1 MINVP
6 DYKIL
11 KKIGS
16 GGMGDVYLAEHE
28 ILGHKVAIKSLHNN
42 LVRDK
47 NFILRFKTEA
57 RILTTLDHPNI
68 VRILDFKEK
77 ENGLFIIMEF
87 VEGQQLD
94 EYINKV
100 TGPIVEKDLIPL
112 FKQMLEAIAFAH
124 AKGLV
129 HRDIKPSNVI
139 ISDGKIKI
147 LDFGIAKDLSEDS
160 GLTNTGVQ
168 IGTVYYMSPEQV
180 NAEKI
185 DKLTD
190 IYSLGVTLFYMAVGK
205 PPYENSNAFKI
216 GIKIISETFPEAKN
230 FYPGVSE
237 KIERI
242 ISKATQKKKKDRY
255 QSCEEFKKDLSS
267 PLKIVSQKNIPKP
280 EKTRN
285 PKPKKK
291 SNLKPEKTRNLK
303 KVSLIL
309 FLVALLSLGIG
320 YLVVFYDPPPPPAS
334 AAVLYGGE
342 LISDGVFEND
352 ERVYKNYSKNLSW
365 NEWDF
370 PKWTNVITKHYNI
383 DFNDHTELQNFKYK
397 NEEIN
402 IKSLKSRWYS
412 HNPQKPF
419 FSSGDQIYINL
430 SDISNLR
437 IELSKEYDKMQLAAK
452 AEEVKRVKADE
463 EARVKAEEEA
473 RGKEQNKEKF
483 KSETSYYNR
492 GVDNYNNAN
501 YNAAITDFTKAI
513 NLDPNEALYYDFRGA
528 SYNELE
534 YYNKSITDYTKA
546 INLDPNK
553 ASYYNW
559 RAVSYFSLEYFNA
572 AITDFTKA
580 INLDPNEAL
589 YYVNRGDA
597 HYELGKYN
605 DAIDD
610 FGRGINLDPNDDDYY
625 NRRGKV
631 YYMSESYNAA
641 IKDFTKAINLDPN
654 NGAYY
659 YNRASSKEL
668 LNLFYCN
675 DYRMGCVLGHTDSC
689 EIYEEDCQ

>member
-16 GGMGDVYLAEHE
+16 GGMGDVYLAEHG

-42 LVRDK
+42 LVRDE

-57 RILTTLDHPNI
+57 KILTTLDHPNI

-112 FKQMLEAIAFAH
+112 FTQMLEAIAFAH

-168 IGTVYYMSPEQV
+168 VGTVYYMSPEQV

-237 KIERI
+237 KIETI

-255 QSCEEFKKDLSS
+255 QSCEEFKKDLST
-267 PLKIVSQKNIPKP
+267 PLEIVSQKNI
-280 EKTRN
+280 
-285 PKPKKK
+285 
-291 SNLKPEKTRNLK
+291 SKPEKTRNLK

-309 FLVALLSLGIG
+309 FLGALLSLGIC
-320 YLVVFYDPPPPPAS
+320 LVVFYDSLPPLPS
-334 AAVLYGGE
+334 TVQNDDK

-352 ERVYKNYSKNLSW
+352 E
-365 NEWDF
+365 
-370 PKWTNVITKHYNI
+370 
-383 DFNDHTELQNFKYK
+383 
-397 NEEIN
+397 
-402 IKSLKSRWYS
+402 
-412 HNPQKPF
+412 
-419 FSSGDQIYINL
+419 
-430 SDISNLR
+430 
-437 IELSKEYDKMQLAAK
+437 MQLAAK
-452 AEEVKRVKADE
+452 AEEEARIKAEEEARIKAEE
-463 EARVKAEEEA
+463 EARVKAEEVARFKAEEEA
-473 RGKEQNKEKF
+473 RVKAENNETST
-483 KSETSYYNR
+483 SETFYYNR
-492 GVDNYNNAN
+492 GVYNYKTNNFS
-501 YNAAITDFTKAI
+501 AAIKDFNQAI
-513 NLDPNEALYYDFRGA
+513 NLDPNNAHYYNYRGA
-528 SYNELE
+528 SYHYTEN
-534 YYNKSITDYTKA
+534 YSQSITDYTKA
-546 INLDPNK
+546 INLDPN
-553 ASYYNW
+553 N
-559 RAVSYFSLEYFNA
+559 
-572 AITDFTKA
+572 
-580 INLDPNEAL
+580 
-589 YYVNRGDA
+589 
-597 HYELGKYN
+597 GK
-605 DAIDD
+605 
-610 FGRGINLDPNDDDYY
+610 
-625 NRRGKV
+625 
-631 YYMSESYNAA
+631 
-641 IKDFTKAINLDPN
+641 
-654 NGAYY
+654 YY
-659 YNRASSKEL
+659 YNRADSKAL

-675 DYRMGCVLGHTDSC
+675 DLRMGCVLGHTDSC
-689 EIYEEDCQ
+689 EIYETDCQDTEEDR